1 MKTLTVVLIIAIV
14 LALTILTIDSAFPT
28 PGERAARDARAA
40 ARAASAQAWASQA
53 DERASAV
60 TVALWGMVAVTLAT
74 IAGVGAA
81 VVRLAVIRS
90 GALHPHREHGLYPA
104 VLHRG
109 QWEVLSDPVAQQFA
123 ALPQRPTAA
132 VARALIGTPTA
143 TGKGAAPEQSTALP
157 AVIDATAVDV
167 TPYAPRFDLQ
177 RAPHFL
183 FAGQTGRGKTTAMWQ
198 VTDALARSH
207 NIAWTVAEPGG
218 ANWKELATATDI
230 ASIAGAI
237 ASVHAEMTRRLE
249 VLRASAANHVANLPE
264 PLPYVGFVIE
274 EAESVYGDL
283 SLSNRNQARQMAVQL
298 RQLAAMGRKAG
309 IVLMLGTQTALRVIF
324 DGAVLENVTN
334 VYLFGGAQN
343 LAERFRVS
351 HDVRL
356 PELGPGQA
364 YCPRDN
370 RVVQFARVTQA
381 PSLRLA
387 LPARSTVPAVPVPSG
402 NGGNGAQMPV
412 FSQEREQEREQERRW
427 DDFLADAIAAG
438 NPKSPSHLARLMATE
453 DGRPDDFAA
462 YKSIAWRYLNP

>member
-1 MKTLTVVLIIAIV
+1 MKNLVTVLIIVGA
-14 LALTILTIDSAFPT
+14 LALAVVAIDGAFPT

-53 DERASAV
+53 DERAE
-60 TVALWGMVAVTLAT
+60 AVTLFLWGSVALVLLT
-74 IAGVGAA
+74 CAGVGAA
-81 VVRLAVIRS
+81 VVRMAMIRS

-104 VLHRG
+104 ILHRG

-123 ALPQRPTAA
+123 ALPARPTAA

-143 TGKGAAPEQSTALP
+143 TGRGAP
-157 AVIDATAVDV
+157 AVIDSEAVDV

-207 NIAWTVAEPGG
+207 DIAWTIAEPGG

-230 ASIAGAI
+230 ASIAEAI

-264 PLPYVGFVIE
+264 PMPYVGFVIE
-274 EAESVYGDL
+274 ESESVYGDL
-283 SLSNRNQARQMAVQL
+283 SLSNRNQAKQLAVQL

-309 IVLMLGTQTALRVIF
+309 IVLVLGTQTALRVIF
-324 DGAVLENVTN
+324 DGAVLENVGN

-370 RVVQFARVTQA
+370 RIVQFARVMQA
-381 PSLRLA
+381 PKLRLA
-387 LPARSTVPAVPVPSG
+387 LPAGGTSEAVRTDETAGFEPVRGGTYRYVPDEAIEMPTEPGELSEAQRRAILSAFTRAG
-402 NGGNGAQMPV
+402 SLKGAQRTLYPD
-412 FSQEREQEREQERRW
+412 QELGGWRFYQIRKACQ
-427 DDFLADAIAAG
+427 DAG
-438 NPKSPSHLARLMATE
+438 LV
-453 DGRPDDFAA
+453 
-462 YKSIAWRYLNP
+462 